1 MNRWPIHRTTLLAA
15 FVLTVLGQ
23 CAAPVAGAPDEARYG
38 AGQGYP
44 VGARNNWARP
54 EFMVGSFT
62 AMEQLF
68 PVRAVPAGGAK
79 RELPGHPTV
88 VDWPFV
94 QAYLDSHPVSGLLI
108 LKDGQVLQERYQ
120 YGRSAEHRFTSF
132 SMAKTLVA
140 MAVGVAV
147 AEGSIASIDDPVD
160 KYEPALA
167 KSAWKGV
174 ALRQVLTMSSGV
186 RFDETYDRRDT
197 DIARLSRAWTLQQ
210 GSLLDGLERLTE
222 HDAAPGARF
231 KYASAETQVLGQVLV
246 RATGMPLAAYIGR
259 KIWGPMGAEAD
270 ALWVLDA
277 VGMEAAYC
285 CLSARLRDWGRSRAA
300 AAGARPA
307 RRPPCAAAGLGR
319 GGHDGAFERPAP
331 AATGGDCVLRLR
343 LSDLDISRRPGIRAA
358 GRARPGRLR
367 APAAA
372 AGDGT
377 DRRMARLQRSGAQS
391 SARCV
396 LARW

>member
-1 MNRWPIHRTTLLAA
+1 MGGGHTEPRPGVFRSSRRKSLIYAYGRNRIGIDLNRWPIHRTTLLAA

-147 AEGSIASIDDPVD
+147 AEGSIASIDDPVN
-160 KYEPALA
+160 ALD
-167 KSAWKGV
+167 V
-174 ALRQVLTMSSGV
+174 ALRKDIGKYQKHIADMELVDFKV
-186 RFDETYDRRDT
+186 RILNGGT
-197 DIARLSRAWTLQQ
+197 
-210 GSLLDGLERLTE
+210 
-222 HDAAPGARF
+222 GATTR
-231 KYASAETQVLGQVLV
+231 VLV
-246 RATGMPLAAYIGR
+246 ESRDSQGNRWFTVGVSANIV
-259 KIWGPMGAEAD
+259 EASFQALQD
-270 ALWVLDA
+270 AII
-277 VGMEAAYC
+277 YK
-285 CLSARLRDWGRSRAA
+285 
-300 AAGARPA
+300 
-307 RRPPCAAAGLGR
+307 
-319 GGHDGAFERPAP
+319 
-331 AATGGDCVLRLR
+331 
-343 LSDLDISRRPGIRAA
+343 
-358 GRARPGRLR
+358 
-367 APAAA
+367 
-372 AGDGT
+372 
-377 DRRMARLQRSGAQS
+377 LQRDGVVA
-391 SARCV
+391 
-396 LARW
+396 